1 MRQTLLRYPKVSSS
15 NLLPAKPFS
24 FFPRKK
30 SVYGKVLKDAGASRQ
45 RMGPILA
52 SLDGSDDSTN
62 PFYKLLSYA

>member
-1 MRQTLLRYPKVSSS
+1 MRQTLLSYPKVSSS

-30 SVYGKVLKDAGASRQ
+30 SVYGKE

-52 SLDGSDDSTN
+52 SLDGSDEGD
-62 PFYKLLSYA
+62 FEG